1 MENRTPPDPIPAH
14 LPHTVWVTELL
25 QGSAH
30 GCFDP
35 QVSPFVTYCGGPGKS
50 LKKVLRPLTEQSLP
64 TQCSVEGPACP
75 MHTGLRAGKALVGR
89 PHPGLRSACSAHGS
103 GRPTPFPTTPHTANG
118 GHLPFTGN
126 VPCPAHLPSD
136 WRGTSCC
143 PHPLESP

>member
-1 MENRTPPDPIPAH
+1 MENRTPPDPIAAH

-35 QVSPFVTYCGGPGKS
+35 QVSPFVTYRGGPGKS
-50 LKKVLRPLTEQSLP
+50 LKEVLRSLTEQSLP

-75 MHTGLRAGKALVGR
+75 IHTGLRAGEGPGQTPTLVSGAPAQPMTLDAPLLSR
-89 PHPGLRSACSAHGS
+89 PHLTLQR
-103 GRPTPFPTTPHTANG
+103 

-136 WRGTSCC
+136 WCGTSCC
-143 PHPLESP
+143 PHPMESP